1 MSGLQIKHKLLLW
14 FAGLV
19 GALLLAFSGYVYSSN
34 ARFRQHTFAER
45 LARKAEV
52 TQQVLA
58 YNDSIAGTVLTS
70 LPEQVEQVFAPTGQR
85 VYTSQEVNGFTPSA
99 AFLARVRR
107 RGLVPFSYALPRH
120 NRPLEGVGLAYRR
133 PDVPG
138 QYVAVVTAYD
148 LEGYAQQR
156 TLFRSFL
163 YGNLGALALLAL
175 LGSVF
180 ANRALAP
187 VTLLVRQLHSSARAG
202 ALGFRL
208 RPVNERDEVGVLAD
222 AFNELLARQELLV
235 ENQRAFIS
243 QASHELRTPL
253 TTIKGW
259 LETSL
264 AYDTDMVSLQTG
276 IRRAV
281 NDLDK
286 LTALT
291 NGLLQLAQLDGTQAR
306 LSGHPLE
313 LVDVLVDVIDTVQQ
327 QRPGQHLTLT
337 VAEDI
342 AQQPQAPQVLGHAH
356 LLRTALGNLVD
367 NAAKYSAGQPVTLRL
382 AAAAEPGGIL
392 VCVEDKGPG
401 IDPEDLTRI
410 FQPLLRGRNV
420 GQLPGFG
427 IGLTLAQRIIER
439 HGGRLRLLPRAGG
452 TVAEVWLPLLGG
464 QKLMVR

>member
-19 GALLLAFSGYVYSSN
+19 GALLLAFSAYVYSDN

-58 YNDSIAGTVLTS
+58 FNDSIAGTVLSS
-70 LPEQVEQVFAPTGQR
+70 LPEQVEQVFAPSDQR
-85 VYTSQEVNGFTPSA
+85 IYTSRPVRDSVPSSA
-99 AFLARVRR
+99 LLARVRR
-107 RGLVPFSYALPRH
+107 RGLVIFSYPSPGH
-120 NRPLEGVGLAYRR
+120 GRPMEGVGLAYRR

-187 VTLLVRQLHSSARAG
+187 VTLLVRQLRSSARAD

-208 RPVNERDEVGVLAD
+208 RPVNERDEVGMLAG

-264 AYDTDMVSLQTG
+264 AYDADVVSLHTG

-306 LSGHPLE
+306 LGGHLLE
-313 LVDVLVDVIDTVQQ
+313 LVDVLVDVIDTVQH
-327 QRPGQHLTLT
+327 QRPGQPLALT
-337 VAEDI
+337 VADEI
-342 AQQPQAPQVLGHAH
+342 AQHGQAPRVLGHAH

-367 NAAKYSAGQPVTLRL
+367 NAAKYSAGQPVRLRL
-382 AAAAEPGGIL
+382 KAAHEPDGIL
-392 VCVEDKGPG
+392 VRVEDEGPG
-401 IDPEDLTRI
+401 IVPEDLNRI

-420 GQLPGFG
+420 GQVPGFG

-439 HGGRLRLLPRAGG
+439 HGGRLQLLPRAGGG
-452 TVAEVWLPLLGG
+452 TVAEVWLPLL
-464 QKLMVR
+464 VV

>member
-45 LARKAEV
+45 LARKAAV

-58 YNDSIAGTVLTS
+58 FNDSIAGTVLTS
-70 LPEQVEQVFAPTGQR
+70 LPEQVEQVFAPSGQR
-85 VYTSQEVNGFTPSA
+85 IYTSQPVSDFTPSA

-107 RGLVPFSYALPRH
+107 RGQVAFSYPSPRY
-120 NRPLEGVGLAYRR
+120 NRPMEGVGLAYRR

-187 VTLLVRQLHSSARAG
+187 VTLLVRQLRSSARAE

-208 RPVNERDEVGVLAD
+208 RPVNERDEVGVLAG

-243 QASHELRTPL
+243 HASHELRTPL

-264 AYDTDMVSLQTG
+264 AYDVDVASLQTG

-281 NDLDK
+281 DDLDK
-286 LTALT
+286 LTSLT

-313 LVDVLVDVIDTVQQ
+313 LVDVLVDVIDTVQH
-327 QRPGQHLTLT
+327 QRPGQRLTLT
-337 VAEDI
+337 VADEI
-342 AQQPQAPQVLGHAH
+342 AQQGQAPQVLGHAH

-382 AAAAEPGGIL
+382 AAAGEPAGVL
-392 VCVEDKGPG
+392 VRVEDEGPG
-401 IDPEDLTRI
+401 IAPEDLTRI

-420 GQLPGFG
+420 GLVPGFG

-439 HGGRLRLLPRAGG
+439 HGGRLQLLPRAGGG
-452 TVAEVWLPLLGG
+452 TVAEVWLPLLG
-464 QKLMVR
+464 V

>member
-1 MSGLQIKHKLLLW
+1 MYAVPGRKHKLLLG

-19 GALLLAFSGYVYSSN
+19 GALLRAFSGYVYSSN

-45 LARKAEV
+45 LARKAAV

-70 LPEQVEQVFAPTGQR
+70 LPEQVEQVFAPSGQR
-85 VYTSQEVNGFTPSA
+85 IYSSQPASDFTPSA

-107 RGLVPFSYALPRH
+107 RGQVVFSYPSPLH
-120 NRPLEGVGLAYRR
+120 NRPVEVAYRR

-148 LEGYAQQR
+148 LEGYAQQH

-187 VTLLVRQLHSSARAG
+187 VTLLVRQLRSSARAE

-208 RPVNERDEVGVLAD
+208 RPVNERDGVGVLAG

-243 QASHELRTPL
+243 HASHELHTLRNI
-253 TTIKGW
+253 IKGW

-264 AYDTDMVSLQTG
+264 AYDVDVASLQTG

-281 NDLDK
+281 DDLNK
-286 LTALT
+286 LTSLT
-291 NGLLQLAQLDGTQAR
+291 DGLLQLAQLDGTQAR

-313 LVDVLVDVIDTVQQ
+313 LVDVLVDVIDTVQH
-327 QRPGQHLTLT
+327 QRPGQPLTLT
-337 VAEDI
+337 VADEI
-342 AQQPQAPQVLGHAH
+342 AQQGQAPQVLGHAH

-382 AAAAEPGGIL
+382 AAAGEPAGVL
-392 VCVEDKGPG
+392 VCVEDEGPG
-401 IDPEDLTRI
+401 IAPEGLTRP

-420 GQLPGFG
+420 GQVPGFG
-427 IGLTLAQRIIER
+427 IGLTQAQRIIER
-439 HGGRLRLLPRAGG
+439 HGERLQLLPRAGG
-452 TVAEVWLPLLGG
+452 GTEAEVWLPLLG
-464 QKLMVR
+464 V

>member
-1 MSGLQIKHKLLLW
+1 MNGLQIKHKLLLW

-85 VYTSQEVNGFTPSA
+85 IYTSQPVRDFTPSA
-99 AFLARVRR
+99 ALLARVRR
-107 RGLVPFSYALPRH
+107 RGLVSFSYPTSH
-120 NRPLEGVGLAYRR
+120 HDRPMEGVGLAYRR

-148 LEGYAQQR
+148 REGYAQQR

-163 YGNLGALALLAL
+163 YGNLGALVLLAL

-187 VTLLVRQLHSSARAG
+187 VTQLVRQLRSSARAD

-208 RPVNERDEVGVLAD
+208 RPVNERDEVGVLAG

-264 AYDTDMVSLQTG
+264 AYDADVASLQTG
-276 IRRAV
+276 IRRAA

-291 NGLLQLAQLDGTQAR
+291 NGLLQLAQLDGTQAH

-327 QRPGQHLTLT
+327 QRPAQHLTLT
-337 VAEDI
+337 VAETI

-367 NAAKYSAGQPVTLRL
+367 NAAKYSAGRPVTLRL
-382 AAAAEPGGIL
+382 AAADEPDGIL
-392 VCVEDKGPG
+392 VCVEDEGPG
-401 IDPEDLTRI
+401 IAPEDLTRI

-420 GQLPGFG
+420 GQVPGFG

-439 HGGRLRLLPRAGG
+439 HGGRLRLVPRAGG
-452 TVAEVWLPLLGG
+452 GTAAEVWLPLLGA
-464 QKLMVR
+464 